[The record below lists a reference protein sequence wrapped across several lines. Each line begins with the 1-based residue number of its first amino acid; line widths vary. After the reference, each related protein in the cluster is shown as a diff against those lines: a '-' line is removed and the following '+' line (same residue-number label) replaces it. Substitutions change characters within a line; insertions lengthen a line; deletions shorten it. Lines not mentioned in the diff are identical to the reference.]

1 MLNLVTTVTVE
12 FSYFSNTNQYN
23 TIYDLKRIENI
34 RKRFVEKCGNIG
46 PSIHEFQNVFQMY
59 DNEGISKLCFSI

>member
-23 TIYDLKRIENI
+23 TIYDLKRIEIIVHTKNVR
-34 RKRFVEKCGNIG
+34 RKVWQHWTIDSR
-46 PSIHEFQNVFQMY
+46 
-59 DNEGISKLCFSI
+59 ISE